1 MIYYTVRFDDGEPF
15 ASNIATKEEAMEI
28 RSKNN
33 FNYFS
38 RSLHV
43 YEHCYSKATGFHSTK
58 KLV

>member
-1 MIYYTVRFDDGEPF
+1 MYQVRFDDGELF
-15 ASNIATKEEAMEI
+15 AYADTEEEAREI

-43 YEHCYSKATGFHSTK
+43 YHNDKRI
-58 KLV
+58 V